1 MATIPTGNF
10 GQQVARA
17 MPGVQIASSSP
28 LTEAGARAAQT
39 GLQVQLGEAQQ
50 DTDLAEQRRRAQ
62 ASLMLAK
69 TANEL
74 HDAHDEVARGVL
86 DGSVPIDKARALFQ
100 ERAGK
105 INSANMDGW
114 DPMQR
119 EVMDAHLA
127 QTVGGLDRSLTNVV
141 QKREQT
147 DIASTIDQ
155 FGEQVSREAMR
166 VGPGWAV
173 QKFGAMV
180 DFTGAGAGLN
190 EAQRS
195 KVKQSFQEK
204 VTRDFFEA
212 AGAAA
217 LTNGD
222 VDEIRGVRAKVEGPD
237 GDAMDPKQRTQL
249 KLQLFGYEQHL
260 LSRQE
265 REANAAETEQR
276 RLTNLATDVY
286 NKGTE
291 VALNGG
297 YFSPDFIKELTTT
310 ASGTPLEEPV
320 RDLIA
325 SQRSI
330 AGFATKSAP
339 ERAAELERM
348 RAARATP
355 GVGTDPLGDK
365 VYRAATEVDSRL
377 RQQADD
383 NPWKAAQGAGV
394 IQDAPTINPADPQQA
409 ITLLQQRMRDI
420 GRVEQ
425 WTGKRASPFQPEE
438 IETVGKMVRSLPI
451 DQAATMLSRFGEVM
465 GNSDRVAAA
474 AKQLH
479 DKDGVLGLAMMF
491 ANAQTNLGRTTA
503 ELVLRGAQAE
513 KDGTVKP
520 DAARETGWKA
530 TIASE
535 VRGAYTNR
543 EAEDSVV
550 RAAFLIAGANGGDVD
565 NAVLLATGGVVDFN
579 GSKVPLPYGMA
590 AGGLAD
596 GERKFRKAIETVTPE
611 TIAAQAP
618 GGQVRAGPA
627 VLSIDEFVRT
637 LPDARLIHGGQG
649 LYYVRAGNT
658 MVTNAQGK
666 PIGIRVA
673 P

>member
-10 GQQVARA
+10 GQAIAR
-17 MPGVQIASSSP
+17 PGPQVQIAGSSP

-39 GLQVQLGEAQQ
+39 GMAVQIGEAQQ
-50 DTDLAEQRRRAQ
+50 ETDLAEQRRRAQ
-62 ASLMLAK
+62 ASLTLAK
-69 TANEL
+69 TANDL

-86 DGSVPIDKARALFQ
+86 DGSVPIDKARGMFQ

-114 DPMQR
+114 DPLQR
-119 EVMDAHLA
+119 EQMDAHLM
-127 QTVGGLDRSLTNVV
+127 QTVGGLDRSLNNVV
-141 QKREQT
+141 RKREQT

-204 VTRDFFEA
+204 VTHEFFSS
-212 AGAAA
+212 AGTAA
-217 LTNGD
+217 LTQGD
-222 VDEIRGVRAKVEGPD
+222 AEAVRGVRAKVEGAD
-237 GDAMDPKQRTQL
+237 GEAMDPKQRTQL
-249 KLQLFGYEQHL
+249 TLQLFGYEQSILAKH
-260 LSRQE
+260 E
-265 REANAAETEQR
+265 RAANAAETEQR
-276 RLTNLATDVY
+276 RLTNLAVDVF

-297 YFSPDFIKELTTT
+297 FFSPEFINELS
-310 ASGTPLEEPV
+310 ASAAGTEMEGPA

-339 ERAAELERM
+339 ARAAELERM

-355 GVGTDPLGDK
+355 GIGTDPLGDK
-365 VYRAATEVDSRL
+365 VYRAANEVDSRL

-409 ITLLQQRMRDI
+409 ITLLQQRMREI

-438 IETVGKMVRSLPI
+438 IENVGKMVRSLPI

-465 GNSDRVAAA
+465 GNSERVATA

-491 ANAQTNLGRTTA
+491 ANSKTTQGRTTA

-513 KDGTVKP
+513 KDGSIKP
-520 DAARETGWKA
+520 DAAKETGWKA
-530 TIASE
+530 TIATE

-543 EAEDSVV
+543 EAEDNVV

-565 NAVLLATGGVVDFN
+565 NAVLLATGGVVNFN

-590 AGGLAD
+590 SGGLDD
-596 GERKFRKAIETVTPE
+596 GEKKFRKAIEAVAPE
-611 TIAAQAP
+611 TITAQAP
-618 GGQVRAGPA
+618 DGQVRAGPA

-666 PIGIRVA
+666 PIGIRIA